1 MKRLL
6 TALFLLAIALLL
18 SACANR
24 EEPPPPNYLAI
35 MEDAAMSGDT
45 EAGHLAAYARNHQ
58 IDELQTG
65 EVKIDFDELF
75 LLSRL
80 IYAEAGD
87 LRYSDAQRMCV
98 GEVVLNRVASPE
110 YPDSLEA
117 VVYQAGQYPET
128 ATAAFQTD
136 TLPNRVSA
144 QAAMRLLLGERVLE
158 PQVVIQTHQEPTDH
172 VYCSFCNRHGFLYV
186 YTYFCA
192 SPNLDLYLTTPL
204 SS

>member
-6 TALFLLAIALLL
+6 TALGLLALALLL
-18 SACANR
+18 SACASR
-24 EEPPPPNYLAI
+24 EEPPTPNYLSL

-45 EAGHLAAYARNHQ
+45 EAGHLAEYARNHQ
-58 IDELQTG
+58 IDETQSG
-65 EVKIDFDELF
+65 EVKISFDELF
-75 LLSRL
+75 LLARL

-87 LRYSDAQRMCV
+87 LRCSDAQRMCV

-110 YPDSLEA
+110 YPDNLEA
-117 VVYQAGQYPET
+117 VVYQEGQYPET
-128 ATAAFQTD
+128 ATAAFQTE

-158 PQVVIQTHQEPTDH
+158 PQVVIQTHQKPGDD
-172 VYCSFCNRHGFLYV
+172 VYVSFCNRHGFLYV